1 MADKSFSRVRN
12 KFPKNVGFCP
22 IRKFVNLV
30 VVGMCCVLSCLVA
43 GFLLIVGVGG
53 RGPHECALMVVR
65 IENMRS
71 KTTSRTYTMRKHRKS
86 GRCWERKHKTGRAG
100 DQRITLP

>member
-53 RGPHECALMVVR
+53 REPHESALMA
-65 IENMRS
+65 MGMKDMLS

-86 GRCWERKHKTGRAG
+86 GRCWERKHKTGRA
-100 DQRITLP
+100 